1 MDIVISPQSLNGQIS
16 AMPSKSHAH
25 RVLICAALAD
35 AESKIELA
43 RLSDDMIV
51 TMNCLR
57 ALGAEINWQQGIC
70 TVKPISDAPKDM
82 PVIDCGESG
91 STLRFLLPIVA
102 ALGFPAHFIGSGR
115 LPERPLQ
122 PLVDRLRDGGA
133 TLSSDHLPLTV
144 NDQFT
149 GNSITLPGNISSQY
163 ISGLLLAAP
172 LCPKGLRIH
181 LTAKLESAA
190 YVDITIATMA
200 SFGVQVT
207 YEENGFSVAA
217 GARYQAPKD
226 PIRIEGD
233 WSNAAFFLA
242 AGALSGRIDMS
253 GLAFDSPQ
261 GDRAIVEILRAFGAI
276 VAKVDDR
283 LIVESAPLS
292 GMSIDV
298 SDIPDLVP
306 ILAVVASAA
315 EGCTYFTNAGR
326 LRIKESDR
334 LATTAALIN
343 NLGGNAA
350 IEGDDL
356 IVQGYRPNGGIAS
369 SHNDH
374 RIAMSAAILG
384 ATLAKE
390 KVTIVGAQAVNKS
403 YPDFFN
409 DFKMLGG
416 QCHELPIR

>member
-1 MDIVISPQSLNGQIS
+1 MDIVISPQPLSGTIT

-25 RVLICAALAD
+25 RALICAAFSD
-35 AESKIELA
+35 DESTIKLA

-57 ALGAEINWQQGIC
+57 ALGADINWQNGIC
-70 TVKPISDAPKDM
+70 TVKPIRDTPDDI
-82 PVIDCGESG
+82 PTIDCGESG
-91 STLRFLLPIVA
+91 STLRFLLPVVA
-102 ALGFPAHFIGSGR
+102 ALGLQANFTGSGR

-122 PLVDRLRDGGA
+122 PLVDRLQDGGA
-133 TLSSDHLPLTV
+133 TLSNDHLPLTV
-144 NDQFT
+144 AGHFT
-149 GNSITLPGNISSQY
+149 RNTIDLPGNISSQY

-172 LCPKGLRIH
+172 LCPNGLRIR
-181 LTAKLESAA
+181 LTTALESAA

-200 SFGVQVT
+200 SFGVHVT
-207 YEENGFSVAA
+207 RENDGFSVAA
-217 GARYQAPKD
+217 GTCYHAPKKTIAID
-226 PIRIEGD
+226 GD

-242 AGALSGRIDMS
+242 AGALSERIDMA
-253 GLAFDSPQ
+253 GLSFDSPQ
-261 GDRAIVEILRAFGAI
+261 GDRAIAEILRAFGAI
-276 VAKVDDR
+276 VAKVDDH
-283 LIVESAPLS
+283 LIVEAAPLT

-315 EGCTYFTNAGR
+315 EGHTYFTNAGR

-343 NLGGNAA
+343 NLGGCAT
-350 IEGDDL
+350 IEGDTL
-356 IVQGYRPNGGIAS
+356 IVHGSQPNGGIAD

-384 ATLAKE
+384 ATLAK
-390 KVTIVGAQAVNKS
+390 KPVTIRGAEAVNKS
-403 YPDFFN
+403 FPDFFN
-409 DFKMLGG
+409 DFKVLGG
-416 QCHELPIR
+416 QCHELPLR